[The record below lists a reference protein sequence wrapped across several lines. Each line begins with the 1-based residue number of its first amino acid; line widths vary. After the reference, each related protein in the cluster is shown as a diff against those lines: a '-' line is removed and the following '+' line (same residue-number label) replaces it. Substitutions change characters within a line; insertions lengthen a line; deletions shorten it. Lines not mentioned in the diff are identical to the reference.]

1 MKRAIS
7 TLALVAMGLVVAT
20 SFAAAQD
27 KPAAAAGG
35 QVTIQLQSV
44 SDVSSSKF
52 QEYRDVPKG
61 FSMPFVN
68 LFATTSK
75 LDFNLSAFNV
85 YQKDQRYNGWINTS
99 WLDFGFDYNQVIHR
113 MGNDAHLIYQESAP
127 GVWSMPAA
135 LRQYY
140 SDRVDATLPTT
151 NRNYSFYHDLLAS
164 SFASAGTVDID
175 SLRKRGAYNFDFSK
189 NLPFALNF
197 TYTNERRDGY
207 RGLGGPDIISGPVS
221 PVVEVPETFNDLT
234 QDYAI
239 KFEYKLKQ
247 VGNVHAALTKN
258 VYTNDLSSNKVDN
271 PFRPSDLLYTPAI
284 TNPATPA
291 FGGPGS
297 VLITGMP
304 DNDMLN
310 TSVGALFKFAK
321 QTRIAAD
328 VAMGR
333 YNQNASFFPYTSN
346 TTVLTGTGAPAYLTS
361 SLQAPSFN
369 GKIDT
374 TTFNVWFSSRP
385 IDNLAVRVSYRSWQ
399 LTNKTNRFV
408 ITGDTSGSPDR
419 SWAAGD
425 PPTAEQPYGHP
436 TAINYDNSSKRFQA
450 SASYDIGALTLEG
463 LYRSTSLTRSFR
475 EAETGKDRGY
485 TLAALYHAKD
495 WLDLRF
501 SYDDANRSAEG
512 STVYGFQIDEAE
524 RRSKRTGLNVE
535 LTPKENMGVTF
546 SYFRRDV
553 TYPNRPDRVAVSGG
567 LPVAGAA
574 PIPGTPSGPLSGLYD
589 SYSVDFEYA
598 VSKRIDLTAFYQ
610 YEKDVNVMQWSTTN
624 ASTATPPY
632 GLNNLWNHSGQ
643 DKTNTFGLNAAFQ
656 LVPDKAKLTFSVMDQ
671 NTNGFQDITAN
682 PTGTYAIGRTAYP
695 QYLNPAD
702 VWDVNDWD
710 DSHITTVVAQ
720 LDYNVGKAWTVT
732 GGYWYEKYTMS
743 DAWTSGTTMFP
754 QATLIFTK
762 PNFGNY
768 TANVVYGKLSY
779 RF

>member
-1 MKRAIS
+1 MKRAS
-7 TLALVAMGLVVAT
+7 TIFALVAMGLLVAT

-27 KPAAAAGG
+27 KPAATSGG
-35 QVTIQLQSV
+35 QVTVQLQSV

-75 LDFNLSAFNV
+75 LDFNFNAFNV
-85 YQKDQRYNGWINTS
+85 RQQDQRYAGWANVS
-99 WLDFGFDYNQVIHR
+99 WFDFGFDYNQIVHR

-140 SDRVDATLPTT
+140 SDRVDATLPTA
-151 NRNYSFYHDLLAS
+151 NRNYSFYNDLLAS
-164 SFASAGTVDID
+164 SFASAGTVDIE
-175 SLRKRGAYNFDFSK
+175 SLRKRGLYSFDFTK

-197 TYTNERRDGY
+197 TYTHERRDGY

-247 VGNVHAALTKN
+247 MGNVHATLTKN
-258 VYTNDLSSNKVDN
+258 VYSNELSKNVIDN
-271 PFRPSDLLYTPAI
+271 PFRPSDLLYTPA
-284 TNPATPA
+284 AGQTPA
-291 FGGPGS
+291 YGGPGS

-328 VAMGR
+328 VAMGQ
-333 YNQNASFFPYTSN
+333 YNQDAAFFPYTRN
-346 TTVLTGTGAPAYLTS
+346 TTILTGTGANASLTT

-369 GKIDT
+369 GKINT

-385 IDNLAVRVSYRSWQ
+385 IDNLAVRVSYRSWD
-399 LTNKTNRFV
+399 LTNETNRFV
-408 ITGDTSGSPDR
+408 ITGDTYASPDR
-419 SWAAGD
+419 SWSAGN
-425 PPTAEQPYGHP
+425 PVTEEAPYGRV

-463 LYRSTSLTRSFR
+463 LYRSTELTRSFR

-485 TLAALYHAKD
+485 TLAAIYHAKD
-495 WLDLRF
+495 WLGLRF
-501 SYDDANRSAEG
+501 SYDSAHRSAEG
-512 STVYGFQIDEAE
+512 ETNFGYQWDEAE
-524 RRSKRTGLNVE
+524 RDQQRTGLQLD
-535 LTPKENMGVTF
+535 LTPMDNMGVTF
-546 SYFRRDV
+546 SYFRRNNE
-553 TYPNRPDRVAVSGG
+553 YPNRPDRVAFANGTQVPGYQ
-567 LPVAGAA
+567 
-574 PIPGTPSGPLSGLYD
+574 PIPNTPSGPLSGVYD
-589 SYSVDFEYA
+589 SYSVDFNWA
-598 VSKRIDLTAFYQ
+598 VSKRVDLSAFYQ
-610 YEKDVNVMQWSTTN
+610 YEKDVNVMQWSTLN
-624 ASTATPPY
+624 AAPAYTI
-632 GLNNLWNHSGQ
+632 NNLWNHSGQ
-643 DKTNTFGLNAAFQ
+643 DKTNTFGLNAAFH
-656 LVPDKAKLTFSVMDQ
+656 LVPEKCTFTLSLMDQ
-671 NTNGFQDITAN
+671 NTNGFQDITAT
-682 PTGTYAIGRTAYP
+682 PTGTYALGRTAYP

-702 VWDVNDWD
+702 VWDINDWD

-720 LDYNVGKAWTVT
+720 VDYDLGTSWRLS
-732 GGYWYEKYTMS
+732 GGYWYEKYTMG

-768 TANVVYGKLSY
+768 EANVVYGKLSY

>member
-151 NRNYSFYHDLLAS
+151 NRNYSFYNDLLAS

-328 VAMGR
+328 VAMGQ
-333 YNQNASFFPYTSN
+333 YNQNASFFPYTQN
-346 TTVLTGTGAPAYLTS
+346 ATITTLTGAPAYLTS

-385 IDNLAVRVSYRSWQ
+385 IDNLSVRVSYRSWE

-408 ITGDTSGSPDR
+408 ITGDTSANPDR
-419 SWAAGD
+419 QFLAAD
-425 PPTAEQPYGHP
+425 APSAEAPYGHP

-463 LYRSTSLTRSFR
+463 LYRSTELTRSFR

-485 TLAALYHAKD
+485 TLAAIYHAKD
-495 WLDLRF
+495 WLGLRF
-501 SYDDANRSAEG
+501 SYDSAHRSAEG
-512 STVYGFQIDEAE
+512 ETNFGYQWDEAE
-524 RRSKRTGLNVE
+524 RDQKRTGLQVDLSPND
-535 LTPKENMGVTF
+535 NMGVTF
-546 SYFRRDV
+546 SYFRRDNQ
-553 TYPNRPDRVAVSGG
+553 YPNRPDRVAFASGVQVPG
-567 LPVAGAA
+567 YQ
-574 PIPGTPSGPLSGLYD
+574 PIPNTPSGPLSGVYD
-589 SYSVDFEYA
+589 SYSVDFNYA
-598 VSKRIDLTAFYQ
+598 VSKRIDLSAFYQ
-610 YEKDVNVMQWSTTN
+610 YEKDVNVMQWSSLNSATQ
-624 ASTATPPY
+624 TPPY
-632 GLNNLWNHSGQ
+632 GLTNLWNHSGQ
-643 DKTNTFGLNAAFQ
+643 DKTNTFGLNAAFH
-656 LVPDKAKLTFSVMDQ
+656 LVPEKTTVTLSVMDQ
-671 NTNGFQDITAN
+671 NTNGFEDIATN
-682 PTGTYAIGRTAYP
+682 PGSTYALGRTAYP

-702 VWDVNDWD
+702 VWDINDWD
-710 DSHITTVVAQ
+710 DSHITTFVAQ
-720 LDYNVGKAWTVT
+720 LDHNVGKSWTMT
-732 GGYWYEKYTMS
+732 AGYWYEKYTMG

-762 PNFGNY
+762 PNYGNY
-768 TANVVYGKLSY
+768 TANVGYARLTY